1 MTRQEEFDVIKNLI
15 KENFKYGEC
24 GLFDTRNIVGDSMN
38 SLFKG
43 EHLALDICYD
53 YSYFEVFE
61 LSHEEF
67 MELSEYYYNLR
78 IDD

>member
-15 KENFKYGEC
+15 KENFKYGDS

-38 SLFKG
+38 NLFKG
-43 EHLALDICYD
+43 EHFALDICYD
-53 YSYFEVFE
+53 YFYFEVFG
-61 LSHEEF
+61 LSYEEF
-67 MELSEYYYNLR
+67 MELAEYYDNLR